1 MARPRVVTSSVA
13 SVDGRVTVALGVLL
27 LHGDDR
33 WSSIPGGLAGGLPRD
48 PVHPSGRAS
57 TSRPGTA
64 SSSASWRTDLRTT
77 PRSAALTRTSAEP
90 AFRKTFKD
98 RKGIDFVKM
107 DAQEMTFADA
117 SFDTVCIANS
127 LHHVADLRR
136 VLAEMARVLRPK
148 GRFIVA
154 EMYCDGQTDPQMTH
168 VLLHHW
174 WAQPR

>member
-1 MARPRVVTSSVA
+1 
-13 SVDGRVTVALGVLL
+13 
-27 LHGDDR
+27 
-33 WSSIPGGLAGGLPRD
+33 
-48 PVHPSGRAS
+48 
-57 TSRPGTA
+57 
-64 SSSASWRTDLRTT
+64 
-77 PRSAALTRTSAEP
+77 LTRTSAEP

-127 LHHVADLRR
+127 LHHVAGLRR
-136 VLAEMARVLRPK
+136 VLAEMTRVLRPK